1 MLLAG
6 RCVWL
11 DDRGGGHLYLF
22 LTECEGNPPQT
33 IMVNVTSWRR
43 GLDETCILSPNDHPN
58 ISKKSIIYYE
68 DACLIEEWRSKII
81 LRDCNNALPIS
92 QELLVK
98 IQQGLCQSDET
109 PPTVKD
115 FYQRHHT

>member
-22 LTECEGNPPQT
+22 ITECVGNPSQT

-68 DACLIEEWRSKII
+68 DARLIDEWRIEPI
-81 LRDCNNALPIS
+81 LRNGDNAPSIS

-98 IQQGLCQSDET
+98 IQQGLCQSAET

-115 FYQRHHT
+115 FYQKHHT